1 MNKYIRIAS
10 VAAAAAA
17 LLCACSREMA
27 PQVEPEYVDAPFVLS
42 IADEQGDATRAT
54 TALFPEVEN
63 WIYDYYYVQ
72 FIGDAS
78 AYTGHMRKTV
88 TTGDLT
94 VSENIRLRA
103 GANSTVVFVAN
114 IVPAGSNYVDSPGWD
129 ATDGSVQILDENG
142 IPFLADNENG
152 VLTLNKF
159 KKLRFNMNNR
169 LVRIQASDNSMKHM
183 PMCGYWQGTVPAP
196 TNGGTTNT
204 VPATVTMGRMV
215 SRMNVTITN
224 KTGAAIS
231 QIRMLNASARAY
243 YFPQTENEDLAE
255 RDYISFTQS
264 ANIANNQSATFY
276 FYTAP
281 NYCQS
286 NGLETTL
293 EFTAGG
299 KKGTVKL
306 GSDPEA
312 GDYNLY
318 MNTIYTFNVTVK

>member
-17 LLCACSREMA
+17 LLCACSRELN
-27 PQVEPEYVDAPFVLS
+27 PQAEPEYVEVPFELS
-42 IADEQGDATRAT
+42 IADVPGDATRAT
-54 TALFPEVEN
+54 TALFPENEN
-63 WIYDYYYVQ
+63 WIYDYYYIQ

-94 VSENIRLRA
+94 VTENIRLRV
-103 GANSTVVFVAN
+103 GANSTVIFVAN

-183 PMCGYWQGTVPAP
+183 PMCGYWEGNVAAS
-196 TNGGTTNT
+196 GSGTTNT

-215 SRMNVTITN
+215 SRMNVNITN
-224 KTGAAIS
+224 KTGSPITQVRLLNTAAK
-231 QIRMLNASARAY
+231 AY
-243 YFPQTENEDLAE
+243 YFPQVENTDLTAD
-255 RDYISFTQS
+255 DYITLSQNV
-264 ANIANNQSATFY
+264 NIANNNSATVY

-281 NYCQS
+281 NYCEG
-286 NGLETTL
+286 NGLHTKL

-299 KKGTVKL
+299 KTGTVDL
-306 GSDPEA
+306 GSDVPN
-312 GDYNLY
+312 DHYNLY
-318 MNTIYTFNVTVK
+318 MNTIYTFNITVK